1 MPTSLAALILL
12 ESPKRGTRAAGT
24 SEKEVRFG
32 ISLCAATPPTSAGR
46 RAPDTLAADENPA
59 RLSMRFVSLAR
70 TAPVARTEWAR
81 RQTSAALQRTHHHH
95 ELQADFIAARP
106 ILAGADLIAESTCL
120 VSAYEVRRERSALT
134 IKTCNEG
141 GKPQDI
147 PSDHKTRQ
155 GASANDR
162 YDTSNVGVPLD
173 ERAANT
179 YRIQSVSASRG

>member
-120 VSAYEVRRERSALT
+120 VSYEVRRERSVLA
-134 IKTCNEG
+134 IKACNEG
-141 GKPQDI
+141 SKPQDI
-147 PSDHKTRQ
+147 LPDPKTRQ
-155 GASANDR
+155 GASAEAR
-162 YDTSNVGVPLD
+162 YDTSNTGVLA
-173 ERAANT
+173 R
-179 YRIQSVSASRG
+179 